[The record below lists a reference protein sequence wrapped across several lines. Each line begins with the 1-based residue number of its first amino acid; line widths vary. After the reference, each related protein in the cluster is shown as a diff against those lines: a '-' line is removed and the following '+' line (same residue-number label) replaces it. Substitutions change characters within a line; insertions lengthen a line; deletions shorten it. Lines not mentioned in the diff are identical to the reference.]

1 MITSLG
7 KCNLVKEL
15 LFECTSGGVSG
26 KEFSSLR
33 YVLDPED
40 SSGESED
47 NGQDVSGGL
56 VVSV

>member
-15 LFECTSGGVSG
+15 LFECTSGGVSE

-47 NGQDVSGGL
+47 NGQDVSAGF
-56 VVSV
+56 VASV